1 MQGDTFLYGG
11 EDLAIDV
18 TAWRAT
24 ACENRHL
31 VHVGAFPWPK
41 GSVVRWPQAFDGLV
55 GETAGLFGAPNDD
68 GLSIVSVD
76 EGNLTA
82 TVRRMT
88 GGYGY

>member
-41 GSVVRWPQAFDGLV
+41 GSVVR
-55 GETAGLFGAPNDD
+55 
-68 GLSIVSVD
+68 
-76 EGNLTA
+76 
-82 TVRRMT
+82 
-88 GGYGY
+88 